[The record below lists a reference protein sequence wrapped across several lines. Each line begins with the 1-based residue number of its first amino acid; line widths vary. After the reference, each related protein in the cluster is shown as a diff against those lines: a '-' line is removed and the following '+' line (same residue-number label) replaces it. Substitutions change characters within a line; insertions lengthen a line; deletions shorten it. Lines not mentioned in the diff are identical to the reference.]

1 MRLERYNQYF
11 FHGWGDI
18 LTVEDFEY
26 GYIPIPKC
34 ASTLLKNYFTQ
45 NFNFT
50 KGFNYKNFKN
60 KRYVVC
66 LRDPIDRWFSGVTEY
81 FFRFHQDIMQKENSD
96 VIKFICDRKFFDEH
110 TELQRNFLE
119 GLDTDQITFFYMD
132 KNLIPNLEHFVS
144 CKFRDLNHKRINAK
158 NLRNNYMYYS
168 PEKIRFFNVLKQYAT
183 ENTNFIES
191 LTSFY
196 QHDYDLIK
204 RVRFYDRNDTDI
216 L

>member
-1 MRLERYNQYF
+1 MRLNRYSQYF
-11 FHGWGDI
+11 FHGWGDV
-18 LTVEDFEY
+18 LTREDFAY

-34 ASTLLKNYFTQ
+34 ASTLLKNYFGQ

-50 KGFNYKNFKN
+50 KDFNYKNLKN

-81 FFRFHQDIMQKENSD
+81 FFRFHPDVMQKEND
-96 VIKFICDRKFFDEH
+96 EVIKFICDRKFFDEH
-110 TELQRNFLE
+110 TELQINFLE

-144 CKFRDLNHKRINAK
+144 CKFYDLNHNKVDVK
-158 NLRNNYMYYS
+158 KLRNNYMYYS
-168 PEKIRFFNVLKQYAT
+168 PKKIRFNSLLKEFSN
-183 ENTNFIES
+183 ENPNFIES
-191 LTSFY
+191 LKSFY
-196 QHDYDLIK
+196 QHDIDLIK
-204 RVRFYDRNDTDI
+204 RVRFYNRNDTDI